1 MKRKFALLL
10 VAALLPIF
18 LMVGCGQSKTESVEL
33 KLAGIKTED
42 DPATAAMNKFAELCA
57 ADEDLNITIKTF
69 PNSTLGSTNDMLSG
83 MPTGLTDMFYNT
95 LSCYPFLDGAKSFNA
110 VAAPFIWGSHD
121 EMEAFLASDIAQ
133 KWFDDAAAS
142 TGVRVLAACGELPPR
157 QLTSNVPVANAD
169 DFAGLKIRTAESA
182 LVQQTMKKLG
192 ATPVVVPFA
201 DLYMGLRQGTV
212 DAQENNFITV
222 KNSSL
227 YEVQKY
233 FMKTDYIRDVG
244 AIFISEKVWQGLTA
258 EQQAALKAYAEEAV
272 KYEASQ
278 IAEQMDSVMTFLNE
292 NMTYVDIDVASIQA
306 KLGED
311 IYREFDDA
319 GELWPTGT
327 LDDIL
332 AFKESYSK

>member
-1 MKRKFALLL
+1 MKRKVALILVAVLLL
-10 VAALLPIF
+10 SLVLS
-18 LMVGCGQSKTESVEL
+18 GCGQSKAESFEL

-42 DPATAAMNKFAELCA
+42 DPATLAMNKLAELCA
-57 ADEDLNITIKTF
+57 GNEDLNITIKTF

-95 LSCYPFLDGAKSFNA
+95 LSCYPFLEGAKCFNA
-110 VAAPFIWGSHD
+110 VAAPFIWGSHA
-121 EMEAFLASDIAQ
+121 EMEAFLASETAQ
-133 KWFDDAAAS
+133 KWFDEAAAS

-157 QLTSNVPVANAD
+157 QLTSNVAVASAAD
-169 DFAGLKIRTAESA
+169 FEGLKIRTAESA

-201 DLYMGLRQGTV
+201 DLYMALRQGTV

-227 YEVQKY
+227 YEVQEY

-244 AIFISEKVWQGLTA
+244 AIFISEKIWQELSP
-258 EQQAALKAYAEEAV
+258 EQQATLKAYAEEAV
-272 KYEASQ
+272 KFEAAQ
-278 IAEQMDSVMTFLNE
+278 IAAQMEETMAFLNE
-292 NMTYVDIDVASIQA
+292 NMTFIDIDVTSIQE
-306 KLGED
+306 KLGSD

-319 GELWPTGT
+319 GELWPKGT

-332 AFKESYSK
+332 AFKDSYAG